1 MTERLFA
8 PCPVPSSIL
17 TEDSRAGKRRSCA
30 TPIFPIFLR
39 FNGGLFFF
47 ASCAGGCTTCAGI
60 RVMERSWWRYRFLLP
75 SYHAGWTSYV
85 AGTLSI
91 VYSTFLQHNAPFPT
105 RDMRNGKLPI
115 SNLWQIAL
123 SLSLSKI
130 QLILKRKP

>member
-1 MTERLFA
+1 MLPA
-8 PCPVPSSIL
+8 PVVAPHVPVYVL
-17 TEDSRAGKRRSCA
+17 WRE
-30 TPIFPIFLR
+30 
-39 FNGGLFFF
+39 
-47 ASCAGGCTTCAGI
+47 AGGDIGFC
-60 RVMERSWWRYRFLLP
+60 YRAI
-75 SYHAGWTSYV
+75 YYAGWTSYV

-91 VYSTFLQHNAPFPT
+91 VYTTFLQHNAPFPT